1 MLDQRLSTIP
11 QHQWISKLF
20 SFDFKVEYR
29 PGRLNTVADALSCR
43 EGDDLGYAALSLPTF
58 SIFDELR
65 HELDAFDD
73 LRWRR
78 DAATAGDLSP
88 KWTISDGLLLHDGR
102 VFLPAS
108 SPLLQDVLQLTHMVE
123 HEGAQKMLQ
132 HLRSEFF
139 IEHNRHVVCDYVR
152 ACATC

>member
-20 SFDFKVEYR
+20 GFDFKVEYR
-29 PGRLNTVADALSCR
+29 LGRLNTVADALSCR
-43 EGDDLGYAALSLPTF
+43 KGDDLGYAALSLPTF
-58 SIFDELR
+58 SIFNELR
-65 HELDAFDD
+65 RELDAFDD

-78 DAATAGDLSP
+78 DAATAGDLSS

-108 SPLLQDVLQLTHMVE
+108 SPLLQDVL
-123 HEGAQKMLQ
+123 
-132 HLRSEFF
+132 
-139 IEHNRHVVCDYVR
+139 
-152 ACATC
+152 